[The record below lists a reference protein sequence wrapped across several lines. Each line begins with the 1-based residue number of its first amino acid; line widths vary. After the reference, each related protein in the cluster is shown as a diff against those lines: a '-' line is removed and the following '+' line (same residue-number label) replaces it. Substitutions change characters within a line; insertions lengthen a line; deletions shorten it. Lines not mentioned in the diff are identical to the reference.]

1 MGTMKK
7 NFYSIIIIAISICL
21 LGLFAPKSLAS
32 SASISASSTKVEKGQ
47 TVTLKANVSNASS
60 WALDISSTG
69 GALKK
74 NDARAGTTD
83 SGNNENKTINLGSFS
98 ADAEGT
104 YKITL
109 SGYVVES
116 SENDKF
122 SRRNV
127 SDEVTI
133 VVASSTN
140 ASNTNNSS
148 SNNQSNGTT
157 QNNTRTNASNSTAT
171 ASKSTEARLKNMGI
185 KEKAY
190 DFTGFKRDRKEYSI
204 EVPNKITSLTVYAT
218 PVDSKAKVAG
228 TGKVT
233 LKEGDNTVTVT
244 VTAEAGNTETYN
256 LKIKRNTSA
265 EDASGDTDETQ
276 TDNVSGAFG
285 LSSLDIDDVNL
296 RPGFDTEIYQYTIDL
311 KQDLSKLE
319 IETIP
324 TADDTTVEIFG
335 NENLHEGENLI
346 TILVKNK
353 KTGQT
358 ATYQITVNKTLSA
371 DEGNGSEQVE
381 EFSWLKPSTWGKEE
395 IIKAI
400 IIAVLTVLIIIAIIL
415 KVKLVKEK
423 KAENSIDF
431 PGADELDKAIAEHQ
445 ELSDWDEM
453 DDIDNIDES
462 DSFEDANYWQQNDDN
477 NNEYDNNGNV
487 DLDNEL
493 DHTDTNYLEEIARSR
508 KYDMDYQDD
517 FNDKPK
523 KKGRGKHF

>member
-1 MGTMKK
+1 MKK
-7 NFYSIIIIAISICL
+7 KVFSI
-21 LGLFAPKSLAS
+21 LFAIILIFAIKNTCQAAN
-32 SASISASSTKVEKGQ
+32 ASISCDDNATVGKPMTIKVTGSGVQWNLE
-47 TVTLKANVSNASS
+47 LKANGKSIAQSS
-60 WALDISSTG
+60 ELDNVNGNKSIAFSGTYTPESEGTVEFSLTG
-69 GALKK
+69 SVTEMSDG
-74 NDARAGTTD
+74 
-83 SGNNENKTINLGSFS
+83 KTIKSFS
-98 ADAEGT
+98 PKSVAVKAKET
-104 YKITL
+104 T
-109 SGYVVES
+109 S
-116 SENDKF
+116 SQ
-122 SRRNV
+122 
-127 SDEVTI
+127 
-133 VVASSTN
+133 
-140 ASNTNNSS
+140 NNSS

-296 RPGFDTEIYQYTIDL
+296 SPEFDTEIYQYTIDL

-400 IIAVLTVLIIIAIIL
+400 IIAVLAVLIIIAIIL

-445 ELSDWDEM
+445 ELSDWDGM
-453 DDIDNIDES
+453 DDIDNMDES
-462 DSFEDANYWQQNDDN
+462 DSFEDANYWQQN
-477 NNEYDNNGNV
+477 NENA

-517 FNDKPK
+517 FDDKPK

>member
-1 MGTMKK
+1 MKK
-7 NFYSIIIIAISICL
+7 KVFSI
-21 LGLFAPKSLAS
+21 LFAIILIFAIKNTCQAAN
-32 SASISASSTKVEKGQ
+32 ASISCDDNATVGKPMTIKVTGSGVQWNLE
-47 TVTLKANVSNASS
+47 LKANGKSIAQSS
-60 WALDISSTG
+60 ELDNVNGNKSIAFSGTYTPESEGTVEFSLTG
-69 GALKK
+69 SVTEMSDG
-74 NDARAGTTD
+74 
-83 SGNNENKTINLGSFS
+83 KTIKSFS
-98 ADAEGT
+98 P
-104 YKITL
+104 K
-109 SGYVVES
+109 S
-116 SENDKF
+116 
-122 SRRNV
+122 
-127 SDEVTI
+127 
-133 VVASSTN
+133 VAVKAKETASTQ
-140 ASNTNNSS
+140 NNSS
-148 SNNQSNGTT
+148 SNNQSNGKT
-157 QNNTRTNASNSTAT
+157 QNNTNTNASNSTAT
-171 ASKSTEARLKNMGI
+171 ANKSTEARLKNMGI

-244 VTAEAGNTETYN
+244 VTAEAGNTETYT
-256 LKIKRNTSA
+256 LKIKRNTTA
-265 EDASGDTDETQ
+265 EDEAGDSDETQ

-453 DDIDNIDES
+453 DDIDNMDES

>member
-1 MGTMKK
+1 MKK
-7 NFYSIIIIAISICL
+7 KVFSI
-21 LGLFAPKSLAS
+21 LFAIILIFAIKNTCQAAN
-32 SASISASSTKVEKGQ
+32 ASISCDDNATVGKPMTIKVTGSGVQWNLE
-47 TVTLKANVSNASS
+47 LKANGKSIAQSS
-60 WALDISSTG
+60 ELDNVNGNKSIAFSGTYTPESEGTVEFSLTG
-69 GALKK
+69 SVTEMSDG
-74 NDARAGTTD
+74 
-83 SGNNENKTINLGSFS
+83 KTIKSFS
-98 ADAEGT
+98 P
-104 YKITL
+104 K
-109 SGYVVES
+109 S
-116 SENDKF
+116 
-122 SRRNV
+122 
-127 SDEVTI
+127 
-133 VVASSTN
+133 VAVKAKETTSTQ
-140 ASNTNNSS
+140 NNSS
-148 SNNQSNGTT
+148 SNNQSNGIT
-157 QNNTRTNASNSTAT
+157 QNNTNTNASNSTAT

-296 RPGFDTEIYQYTIDL
+296 RPEFDTEIYQYTIDL

-445 ELSDWDEM
+445 ELSDWDGM
-453 DDIDNIDES
+453 DDIDNMDES
-462 DSFEDANYWQQNDDN
+462 DSFEDANYWQQN
-477 NNEYDNNGNV
+477 NENA

>member
-1 MGTMKK
+1 MKK
-7 NFYSIIIIAISICL
+7 KVFSI
-21 LGLFAPKSLAS
+21 LFAIILIFAIKNTCQAAN
-32 SASISASSTKVEKGQ
+32 ASISCDDNATVGKPMTIKVTGSGVQWNLE
-47 TVTLKANVSNASS
+47 LKANGKSIAQSS
-60 WALDISSTG
+60 ELDNVNGNKSIAFSGTYTPESEGTVEFSLTG
-69 GALKK
+69 SVTEMSDG
-74 NDARAGTTD
+74 
-83 SGNNENKTINLGSFS
+83 KTIKSFS
-98 ADAEGT
+98 P
-104 YKITL
+104 K
-109 SGYVVES
+109 S
-116 SENDKF
+116 
-122 SRRNV
+122 
-127 SDEVTI
+127 
-133 VVASSTN
+133 VAVKAKETTSTQ
-140 ASNTNNSS
+140 NNSS
-148 SNNQSNGTT
+148 SNNQSNGKT
-157 QNNTRTNASNSTAT
+157 QNNTSTNASNSTAT

-296 RPGFDTEIYQYTIDL
+296 SPEFDTEIYQYTIDL

-400 IIAVLTVLIIIAIIL
+400 IIAVLAVLIIIAIIL

-445 ELSDWDEM
+445 ELSDWDGM
-453 DDIDNIDES
+453 DDIDNMDES
-462 DSFEDANYWQQNDDN
+462 DSFEDANYWQQN
-477 NNEYDNNGNV
+477 NENA

-517 FNDKPK
+517 FDDKPK

>member
-1 MGTMKK
+1 MNIKNKTILGAILFTILLMMGQSVLAVNASFSVSKS
-7 NFYSIIIIAISICL
+7 SINITK
-21 LGLFAPKSLAS
+21 GE
-32 SASISASSTKVEKGQ
+32 SSTFNITASNCAGQ
-47 TVTLKANVSNASS
+47 FTVSSSNTNVATVNSSSLWLDNGSGTITVKALN
-60 WALDISSTG
+60 
-69 GALKK
+69 
-74 NDARAGTTD
+74 AGTTTISITAND
-83 SGNNENKTINLGSFS
+83 VSDTDANDVKLQPKTITINV
-98 ADAEGT
+98 ADN
-104 YKITL
+104 
-109 SGYVVES
+109 S
-116 SENDKF
+116 SN
-122 SRRNV
+122 
-127 SDEVTI
+127 
-133 VVASSTN
+133 SS
-140 ASNTNNSS
+140 SQNNSS

-157 QNNTRTNASNSTAT
+157 QSNTRTNASSST

-218 PVDSKAKVAG
+218 PVDSKSKVAG

-233 LKEGDNTVTVT
+233 LKEGDNTVAVT
-244 VTAEAGNTETYN
+244 VTAEAGNTETYT
-256 LKIKRNTSA
+256 LKIKRKTAA
-265 EDASGDTDETQ
+265 EEASGDSDETL

-296 RPGFDTEIYQYTIDL
+296 RPEFDTEIYQYTIDL

-400 IIAVLTVLIIIAIIL
+400 IIAVLAVLIIIAIIL

-423 KAENSIDF
+423 RAENNIEF
-431 PGADELDKAIAEHQ
+431 PGADELDRAIAEHQ
-445 ELSDWDEM
+445 ELSEWDE
-453 DDIDNIDES
+453 DDADANEFDDFDS
-462 DSFEDANYWQQNDDN
+462 DSWQVKNDKDLENNYWQQEE
-477 NNEYDNNGNV
+477 NETSDS
-487 DLDNEL
+487 EL
-493 DHTDTNYLEEIARSR
+493 DDSDTNYLEDIAKSR
-508 KYDMDYQDD
+508 NYNMDYQDD
-517 FNDKPK
+517 FNDKSK

>member
-1 MGTMKK
+1 MKK
-7 NFYSIIIIAISICL
+7 IIHRIIIIFIMISTMYITRAYAT
-21 LGLFAPKSLAS
+21 GSFN
-32 SASISASSTKVEKGQ
+32 ISASRSTINKGESATISIKANNAYGQ
-47 TVTLKANVSNASS
+47 VDIEAKNATVNPSSVFLQTGSDTKTVTVTSTSDA
-60 WALDISSTG
+60 DI
-69 GALKK
+69 
-74 NDARAGTTD
+74 
-83 SGNNENKTINLGSFS
+83 
-98 ADAEGT
+98 
-104 YKITL
+104 
-109 SGYVVES
+109 
-116 SENDKF
+116 
-122 SRRNV
+122 
-127 SDEVTI
+127 EVTAKPGSKGLGDI
-133 VVASSTN
+133 DENPITTPQKLTIKVNKQSSDT
-140 ASNTNNSS
+140 S
-148 SNNQSNGTT
+148 SNNNPSTANSGSTSNGKTG
-157 QNNTRTNASNSTAT
+157 SNGSSNGAAPSTAT

-296 RPGFDTEIYQYTIDL
+296 SPGFDTEIYQYTIDL

-400 IIAVLTVLIIIAIIL
+400 IIAVLAVLIIIAIIL

-453 DDIDNIDES
+453 DDIDNMDES
-462 DSFEDANYWQQNDDN
+462 DSFEDANYWQQN
-477 NNEYDNNGNV
+477 NENA

-517 FNDKPK
+517 FDDKPK

>member
-1 MGTMKK
+1 MNIKNKTILGAILFTILLMMGQSVLAVNASFSVSKS
-7 NFYSIIIIAISICL
+7 SINITK
-21 LGLFAPKSLAS
+21 GE
-32 SASISASSTKVEKGQ
+32 SSTFNITASNCAGQ
-47 TVTLKANVSNASS
+47 FTVSSSNTNVATVNSSSLWLDNGSGTITVKALN
-60 WALDISSTG
+60 
-69 GALKK
+69 
-74 NDARAGTTD
+74 AGTTTISITAND
-83 SGNNENKTINLGSFS
+83 VSDTDANDVKLQPKTITINV
-98 ADAEGT
+98 ADN
-104 YKITL
+104 
-109 SGYVVES
+109 S
-116 SENDKF
+116 SN
-122 SRRNV
+122 
-127 SDEVTI
+127 
-133 VVASSTN
+133 SSTQ
-140 ASNTNNSS
+140 NNSS

-296 RPGFDTEIYQYTIDL
+296 SPEFDTEIYQYTIDL

-358 ATYQITVNKTLSA
+358 ATYQITVNKNLQSA
-371 DEGNGSEQVE
+371 DVEEDGSEQVE

-395 IIKAI
+395 IIKVAI
-400 IIAVLTVLIIIAIIL
+400 VSVLIVLIIIAIIL
-415 KVKLVKEK
+415 KVKLHKEK
-423 KAENSIDF
+423 KAEKGIDL
-431 PGADELDKAIAEHQ
+431 PGADELDRAIMEHQ
-445 ELSDWDEM
+445 ELSELDEFGEFEDKTM
-453 DDIDNIDES
+453 DEFNNNTDSAIDN
-462 DSFEDANYWQQNDDN
+462 N
-477 NNEYDNNGNV
+477 YDNTNYIEDIAKSRKNEFNL
-487 DLDNEL
+487 DLDYPDDL
-493 DHTDTNYLEEIARSR
+493 NYQE
-508 KYDMDYQDD
+508 YQDYPEEKS
-517 FNDKPK
+517 DKISK
-523 KKGRGKHF
+523 KKGKHF